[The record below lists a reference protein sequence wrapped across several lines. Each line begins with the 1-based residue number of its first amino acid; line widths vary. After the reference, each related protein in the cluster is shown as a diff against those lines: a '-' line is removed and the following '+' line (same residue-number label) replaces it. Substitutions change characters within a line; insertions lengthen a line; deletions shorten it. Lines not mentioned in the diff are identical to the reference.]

1 MEFNYLDF
9 LKKIETKLTLLLN
22 NNYLMSTFTNEQ
34 KENTKY
40 PVTMS
45 EFTLS
50 DVHENK
56 KNDCEDVCMCCG
68 ALSLTCLVCGFAGA
82 YITWLV
88 FSIIGMTEVS
98 DQTLREDHCG
108 SLLWRYVLTMAI
120 MTWIQIGSAK
130 SNKSDSDN
138 NAVAAC
144 CGLGCAIVLVIAMA
158 CWGSYELWGR
168 ECSED
173 LKQYTLYTCAYTMV
187 VYQWVIV
194 GLFMIFGISLTLMG
208 CCGTHQEEVIV
219 ENNELPYHNESSDA
233 IRRAEKTLDENFDQV

>member
-1 MEFNYLDF
+1 
-9 LKKIETKLTLLLN
+9 
-22 NNYLMSTFTNEQ
+22 MSTFRNEQ

-45 EFTLS
+45 EFALS
-50 DVHENK
+50 DVRENK
-56 KNDCEDVCMCCG
+56 KSDCEDVCMCCG
-68 ALSLTCLVCGFAGA
+68 AMGLVCTVCGFAGA

-120 MTWIQIGSAK
+120 ITWIQVGSAK
-130 SNKSDSDN
+130 PKSDSDN
-138 NAVAAC
+138 GLMAAC
-144 CGLGCAIVLVIAMA
+144 CGLGCTMLLAIGMA
-158 CWGSYELWGR
+158 SWGSYELWGR

-194 GLFMIFGISLTLMG
+194 GLVMIGCIYLIFMG
-208 CCGTHQEEVIV
+208 CCATQEEVIIKDT
-219 ENNELPYHNESSDA
+219 NELPYHNDSSDA
-233 IRRAEKTLDENFDQV
+233 IRRAEKTLNEEKFDEV

>member
-1 MEFNYLDF
+1 
-9 LKKIETKLTLLLN
+9 
-22 NNYLMSTFTNEQ
+22 MSTFTNEQ

-45 EFTLS
+45 EFDLTDLR
-50 DVHENK
+50 ENK
-56 KNDCEDVCMCCG
+56 NSKYEDACMCCG
-68 ALSLTCLVCGFAGA
+68 ACGLICLLLGLAGA

-120 MTWIQIGSAK
+120 MTWIQVGSAK
-130 SNKSDSDN
+130 PKSDSDN
-138 NAVAAC
+138 SLMAAC
-144 CGLGCAIVLVIAMA
+144 CGLTITMLLAIGMA
-158 CWGSYELWGR
+158 SWGSYELWGR
-168 ECSED
+168 ECSAD

-194 GLFMIFGISLTLMG
+194 GIMTLVSLYIVCMG
-208 CCGTHQEEVIV
+208 CCGTQPQEVVIDT
-219 ENNELPYHNESSDA
+219 NELPYQNESSDA
-233 IRRAEKTLDENFDQV
+233 IRRAEKALNEGNFDKV

>member
-1 MEFNYLDF
+1 
-9 LKKIETKLTLLLN
+9 
-22 NNYLMSTFTNEQ
+22 MSTFTNKQ
-34 KENTKY
+34 KQENTKY

-45 EFTLS
+45 EFSLT
-50 DVHENK
+50 DVRENK

-68 ALSLTCLVCGFAGA
+68 ALSLSCLVCGFAGA

-120 MTWIQIGSAK
+120 MTWIQVGSAK
-130 SNKSDSDN
+130 SKSDSDN
-138 NAVAAC
+138 NLVTAC
-144 CGLGCAIVLVIAMA
+144 CGLGCAIVLAIAMA
-158 CWGSYELWGR
+158 SWGSYELWGR
-168 ECSED
+168 ECSYD

-194 GLFMIFGISLTLMG
+194 GLFMIISIYLTLMG
-208 CCGTHQEEVIV
+208 CCGTYQEEVIV
-219 ENNELPYHNESSDA
+219 ENNEISYINESSDA
-233 IRRAEKTLDENFDQV
+233 IRRAEKALNEGNVDNV